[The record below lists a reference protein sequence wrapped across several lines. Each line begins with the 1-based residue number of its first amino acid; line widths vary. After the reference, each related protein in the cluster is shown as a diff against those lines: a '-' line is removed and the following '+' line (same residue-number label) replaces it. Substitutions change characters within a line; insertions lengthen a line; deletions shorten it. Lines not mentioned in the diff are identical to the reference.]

1 MSQPNGLLI
10 LGDHLFLNYKKHGQ
24 RGLINTAGIINP
36 NLTLRIY
43 ILYYIKTY
51 IYTLNNLLNATAV
64 AAPQGMTR
72 SLEAKELVY
81 DREDEPAR
89 RSGTWCEKNTGFYQ
103 DKLRKKNMD
112 FTEITGKSC
121 EVES

>member
-1 MSQPNGLLI
+1 
-10 LGDHLFLNYKKHGQ
+10 
-24 RGLINTAGIINP
+24 
-36 NLTLRIY
+36 
-43 ILYYIKTY
+43 
-51 IYTLNNLLNATAV
+51 
-64 AAPQGMTR
+64 MTR

-112 FTEITGKSC
+112 FTGKLLGNLVKLKLETHAEQHDFTGKHLKQHVTYWDLQRKLC
-121 EVES
+121 RRC

>member
-1 MSQPNGLLI
+1 MP
-10 LGDHLFLNYKKHGQ
+10 
-24 RGLINTAGIINP
+24 
-36 NLTLRIY
+36 
-43 ILYYIKTY
+43 
-51 IYTLNNLLNATAV
+51 V

-89 RSGTWCEKNTGFYQ
+89 RSGTWCEQKHRFLPRQIAKKKHGFYW
-103 DKLRKKNMD
+103 
-112 FTEITGKSC
+112 EITGKSC